1 MKPFSSCLLIFL
13 SLGTLVTAFPEKSHG
28 AAFSG
33 SSREHS
39 APHGD
44 EHADEHGDEHGNGHK
59 DEHGDEHGGQEGL
72 VEITPLLAQKA
83 GIKTMPAGSGEIK
96 QTVTVYGK
104 AVAEPSRVSQ
114 VKARFSG
121 VITELKVNVGDKVEA
136 GDVLAQV
143 ESNSSLTR
151 YSVTAPTSGI
161 VVTRNANPG
170 ELADGQ
176 VLLTLADYSRLWV
189 EYQIFPGQAQAVIS
203 GQAVTVSSG
212 FEQAESAIKHLLPG
226 QSNQD
231 FLIARVP
238 LDNRKG
244 IWSPGLL
251 LSGSIVLSQIEVPLV
266 VANRALQEVEGQQV
280 VFVRTEKGFQTR
292 TLVLGQ
298 SDGIS
303 SQVLSG
309 LNAGEHYVVENSY
322 LLKADLE
329 KSSAEHHH

>member
-1 MKPFSSCLLIFL
+1 MKPFSSFSLISLF
-13 SLGTLVTAFPEKSHG
+13 LGTLVMAFPQKSYG

-33 SSREHS
+33 SDHEHS
-39 APHGD
+39 APHED
-44 EHADEHGDEHGNGHK
+44 ADEHGDGHGNGHK

-72 VEITPLLAQKA
+72 IEITPLLAQKA
-83 GIKTMPAGSGEIK
+83 GIKTMPAGSGVIK

-104 AVAEPSRVSQ
+104 SVTEPSRISHI
-114 VKARFSG
+114 KARFSG
-121 VITELKVNVGDKVEA
+121 VITELNVNVGDRVEA

-151 YSVTAPTSGI
+151 YPLTAPISGN

-176 VLLTLADYSRLWV
+176 VLLTLADYSSLWV
-189 EYQIFPGQAQAVIS
+189 EYQIFPGQAQTVTS

-212 FEQAESAIKHLLPG
+212 FEQAQSSIKHLLPG
-226 QSNQD
+226 RSNQD

-238 LDNRKG
+238 LDNSKG
-244 IWSPGLL
+244 NWSPGVL
-251 LSGSIVLSQIEVPLV
+251 LSGSIVLRQIEVPLV

-280 VFVRTEKGFQTR
+280 VFVSTEQGFQTR
-292 TLVLGQ
+292 AVQLGQ

-303 SQVLSG
+303 TRVLSG
-309 LNAGEHYVVENSY
+309 LSVGEHYVVENSY

-329 KSSAEHHH
+329 KSSAGHHH